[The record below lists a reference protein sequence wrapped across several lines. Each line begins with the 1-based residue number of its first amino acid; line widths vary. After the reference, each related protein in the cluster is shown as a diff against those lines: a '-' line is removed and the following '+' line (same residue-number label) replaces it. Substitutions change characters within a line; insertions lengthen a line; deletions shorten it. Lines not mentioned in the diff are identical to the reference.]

1 VKGPA
6 HLDELGRALIT
17 VAVLGHVVE
26 AEVLRRI
33 TPGAGDDVPAGA
45 AAADVIE
52 RGEAARDVIGR
63 IKGRRP
69 GGDKSDALGRGG
81 ERGQQDGR
89 VEAPH
94 RVRARANLSAFS
106 RRPT

>member
-52 RGEAARDVIGR
+52 RREAAREVVRLVVG
-63 IKGRRP
+63 GRRRR
-69 GGDKSDALGRGG
+69 DQADALGDGG